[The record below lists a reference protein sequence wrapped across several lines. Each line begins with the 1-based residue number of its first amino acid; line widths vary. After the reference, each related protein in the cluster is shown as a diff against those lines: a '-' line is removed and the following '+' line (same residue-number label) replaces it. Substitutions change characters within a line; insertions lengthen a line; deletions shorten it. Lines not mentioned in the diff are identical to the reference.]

1 MNVLT
6 DYLAGHFPE
15 VDATTFYLDVFS
27 LSCLATRAERR
38 GRAGG
43 TYNPIAVRVMPD
55 GRGGEKAERQALTR
69 GLPEV
74 GIIGALSVMDKAD
87 ILSPVTYAGRR
98 PLLDRAHELF
108 AITFDL
114 DGIRLNEKGEPV
126 GLADLLYQSAPTE
139 ADPNLFIPRPTYI
152 VSSGTGLH
160 LYYLLDKPIRLWPN
174 VLERLSIFRTALT
187 KRIWN
192 KYITDL
198 SLEVQLEAVTQGFRM
213 VGSRAKDGKQV
224 VRAFKTGG
232 RASMAD
238 LNRFVPGDARLPAE
252 MLHARHTLEEARAL
266 WPEWDPQWRKRA
278 SEAPRCPW
286 RVKRDLFDWWC
297 RRVEG
302 GEATVGHRYW
312 CVWVA
317 AALAAKCPDVTYEEL
332 ESWAVRAVPML
343 DHISI
348 DDTNRF
354 TLDDA
359 MAALAA
365 YGNPRSL
372 TLRRDKIAEKSGMEM
387 PVTKRNGRDLQQHI
401 GIVNA
406 TRKMRRDVFGEDE
419 YRNGGRPKGSPN
431 REHPKRDA
439 VLAYREAHPEATQR
453 EIAAALGFS
462 PTTVNKWLKSAK
474 PMSKDEI

>member
-6 DYLAGHFPE
+6 HYLAERFPE
-15 VDATTFYLDVFS
+15 VDAMAFYSDVFS
-27 LSCLATRAERR
+27 PSGLATRAERR
-38 GRAGG
+38 GRAAG
-43 TYNPIAVRVMPD
+43 TYSPIAVRVMPD
-55 GRGGEKAERQALTR
+55 GNGGERAERQALTQ
-69 GLPEV
+69 GLAEV
-74 GIIGALSVMDKAD
+74 GIIEALSVMDKAD

-98 PLLDRAHELF
+98 PLMDMAHELF
-108 AITFDL
+108 AIVFDL
-114 DGIRLNEKGEPV
+114 DGVRLNEAGEPV

-139 ADPNLFIPRPTYI
+139 ADPGLVIPRPTYI
-152 VSSGTGLH
+152 ASSGTGLH
-160 LYYLLDKPIRLWPN
+160 LYYLLDEPIRLWPN
-174 VLERLSIFRTALT
+174 VLERLNAFRTALT

-192 KYITDL
+192 KYVTDL
-198 SLEVQLEAVTQGFRM
+198 SREVQLEAVTQGFRM

-224 VRAFKTGG
+224 VRAFRTGE
-232 RASMAD
+232 RASIAE
-238 LNRFVPGDARLPAE
+238 LNRFVPEESRVPDE
-252 MLHARHTLEEARAL
+252 VLHARHTLDEARRL

-332 ESWAVRAVPML
+332 ESWAVRVVPML
-343 DHISI
+343 DHIST

-354 TLDDA
+354 TPDDA

-372 TLRRDKIAEKSGMEM
+372 TLRRDKIAEKSGMVM
-387 PVTKRNGRDLQQHI
+387 PVTKRNRRELQQHI
-401 GIVNA
+401 RMVNA

-431 REHPKRDA
+431 KAHPKRDA

-462 PTTVNKWLKSAK
+462 LTTVNKWLKGAQ
-474 PMSKDEI
+474 E